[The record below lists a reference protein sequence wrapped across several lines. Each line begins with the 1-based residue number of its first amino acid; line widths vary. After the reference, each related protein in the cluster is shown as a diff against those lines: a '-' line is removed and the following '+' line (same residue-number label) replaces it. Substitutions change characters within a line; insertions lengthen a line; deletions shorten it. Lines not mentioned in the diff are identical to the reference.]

1 MEANEK
7 KFLNDVCK
15 QIRRDIIE
23 AIGSAGNGH
32 VGGSLSIVEVLSVL
46 YYKQMNVDPQNPQM
60 ADRDR
65 LVLSKGHAGP
75 ALYSTLAEKGFFPR
89 EMLKTLNKP
98 GTNLPSHAD
107 MLRTP
112 GIDMTAGS
120 LGQGLSAAVGMAVAA
135 KIVKSPA
142 TIYAIIGD
150 GESQEGMIWE
160 AAMYANQK
168 KLDNLIV
175 FTDYNNAQIS
185 GTIDEVNSLE
195 PLADKWKA
203 FGFEVFDV
211 KNGHDVEE
219 INDAIEAAKKASKPS
234 MIILHTIKGKGVS
247 FAEALGTGCHAMP
260 VPPEKVAEALEELK

>member
-1 MEANEK
+1 MESNEK
-7 KFLNDVCK
+7 VFLNDVCK
-15 QIRRDIIE
+15 QLRKDIIE

-46 YYKQMNVDPQNPQM
+46 YYKRMNIDPQNPQL

-75 ALYSTLAEKGFFPR
+75 ALYAVLAEKGYFDR
-89 EMLKTLNKP
+89 EMLLTLNKP

-112 GIDMTAGS
+112 GVDMTAGS

-150 GESQEGMIWE
+150 GESQEGQIWE
-160 AAMYANQK
+160 AAMFASQK
-168 KLDNLIV
+168 ELNNLIV

-185 GTIDEVNSLE
+185 GTIEEVCNLS
-195 PLADKWKA
+195 PLTDKWAA
-203 FGFEVFDV
+203 FGFEVFEVQD
-211 KNGHDVEE
+211 GHDVEQ
-219 INDAIEAAKKASKPS
+219 IDDAIGKAQAASKPS
-234 MIILHTIKGKGVS
+234 MIILHTVKGKAVK
-247 FAEALGTGCHAMP
+247 FAEEKGVASHAMP
-260 VPPEKVAEALEELK
+260 VTPENIASALEDLK

>member
-46 YYKQMNVDPQNPQM
+46 YYKQMNVDPKNPQM

-120 LGQGLSAAVGMAVAA
+120 LGQGLSRCRRHGGCGQDRQEPRDHLCDSGRRR
-135 KIVKSPA
+135 KPGRHDLGS
-142 TIYAIIGD
+142 GD
-150 GESQEGMIWE
+150 VCQ
-160 AAMYANQK
+160 
-168 KLDNLIV
+168 
-175 FTDYNNAQIS
+175 
-185 GTIDEVNSLE
+185 
-195 PLADKWKA
+195 
-203 FGFEVFDV
+203 
-211 KNGHDVEE
+211 
-219 INDAIEAAKKASKPS
+219 
-234 MIILHTIKGKGVS
+234 
-247 FAEALGTGCHAMP
+247 
-260 VPPEKVAEALEELK
+260 PEKAG